1 MHVNFLVLKS
11 SNRSQKNMK
20 SNNTINRTSIVEGI
34 YRWFIKKWYFFSTC
48 QTDTAIKI
56 NNKRSQGNLVSWL
69 WTKCVCRNKQQIF
82 FFFFL
87 RNVWIL
93 WKQHNY
99 KANYIKAE
107 VASNIL
113 LQANWQET
121 ARNENTKMQHLK
133 FNPLHKTIVL
143 YKLRPKQQVQGTTG
157 PNIITKQS

>member
-69 WTKCVCRNKQQIF
+69 WTKCVCRNKQQKIF
-82 FFFFL
+82 FFFFCCEMFGFYG
-87 RNVWIL
+87 N
-93 WKQHNY
+93 
-99 KANYIKAE
+99 
-107 VASNIL
+107 S
-113 LQANWQET
+113 T
-121 ARNENTKMQHLK
+121 
-133 FNPLHKTIVL
+133 
-143 YKLRPKQQVQGTTG
+143 
-157 PNIITKQS
+157 ITKPITSKQKLLATFYYKQTDKKLQEMKILKCNI